1 VLEQKRESAV
11 IHTELF
17 SEVLSTIREEF
28 DEHLESINDNT
39 AEVQQS
45 FSCLAE
51 LDEKINKLATR
62 LEKVELYLE
71 NKGFE
76 TSETPKFHVRD
87 LTEREKSL
95 FLVIYKLENERM
107 PITYRS
113 IQKHSCLP
121 KTLIQGYIA
130 SMIEKG
136 IPITKSHKNNIVQL
150 KLDPQFKAIQ
160 AKQNIVKLEQ
170 QTLQH
175 ILA

>member
-1 VLEQKRESAV
+1 MLQEKRV
-11 IHTELF
+11 IDTELF
-17 SEVLSTIREEF
+17 SEVLATIRDEF
-28 DEHLESINDNT
+28 DDHLEAINDNT

-71 NKGFE
+71 NKGFRA
-76 TSETPKFHVRD
+76 SETPKFEVKS

-95 FLVIYKLENERM
+95 FLILYKLENEQI
-107 PITYRS
+107 PITYRT
-113 IQKHSCLP
+113 IQKHSSLP

-136 IPITKSHKNNIVQL
+136 IPIAKAHKNNSVQL
-150 KLDPQFKAIQ
+150 KLDPQFKAHQ
-160 AKQNIVKLEQ
+160 AKHNIVKLEQ
-170 QTLQH
+170 QTLHH